1 MAARGIE
8 GWVLLEFSVDPI
20 GRVRNASVIETSPSS
35 GFKKPALAAVSR
47 YIYKPKVIG
56 GKASWVHGV
65 RLE

>member
-8 GWVLLEFSVDPI
+8 SWVLLEFSVDPA
-20 GRVRNASVIETSPSS
+20 GRVRNALVVETSPSS
-35 GFKKPALAAVSR
+35 GFNKSALAAVSR
-47 YIYKPKVIG
+47 YNYQPKVIG